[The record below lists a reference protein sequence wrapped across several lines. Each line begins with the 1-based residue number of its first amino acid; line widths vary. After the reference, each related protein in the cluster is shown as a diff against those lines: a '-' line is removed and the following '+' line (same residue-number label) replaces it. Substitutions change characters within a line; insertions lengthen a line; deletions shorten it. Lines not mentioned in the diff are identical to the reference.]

1 MSFLTLMLL
10 VEWVGL
16 PEPHQP
22 AEEQQRPED
31 LHEETH
37 LEEEEEE
44 FSPSPAFLHQHTR
57 LMAAC

>member
-1 MSFLTLMLL
+1 MLL

-22 AEEQQRPED
+22 AEEQQWPED

-37 LEEEEEE
+37 LEEEKEEL
-44 FSPSPAFLHQHTR
+44 SPSPTFLHQHAR